1 MATLPDRDTRK
12 DVIPVALTPC
22 VISESHSGSSL
33 ASTLHTGE
41 GAGASVHLLQRFA
54 SHVMTWSGSPVI
66 SQDSGCVRG
75 PQHSRRLESLSYII
89 CPIIFCACRL
99 TAADALWRRRQL
111 AEDNSSQ

>member
-89 CPIIFCACRL
+89 CPYHILCLSPDCSGCAL
-99 TAADALWRRRQL
+99 ASSTAGGRQL
-111 AEDNSSQ
+111 